1 MKLVDKLLQANESA
15 LEWSEVQRDNRL
27 RSISQNAVQ
36 QARIPFGRGY
46 DPFTDADAQAL
57 NDVYMILT
65 RLERKGEII
74 PEQQHHS
81 MSPVSKP
88 DSDNV
93 LDRVARALTHPSDEQ
108 FPPDDAA

>member
-1 MKLVDKLLQANESA
+1 MKLVDKLLQANEAA

-74 PEQQHHS
+74 AEQQHQS
-81 MSPVSKP
+81 MTPVSKP
-88 DSDNV
+88 DSDTV
-93 LDRVARALTHPSDEQ
+93 LDRVASVLTHANDAP
-108 FPPDDAA
+108 FTPDDAA

>member
-46 DPFTDADAQAL
+46 DSFTDADAQAL

-65 RLERKGEII
+65 RLERRSEII
-74 PEQQHHS
+74 AEQQHQS
-81 MSPVSKP
+81 MTPVSRP
-88 DSDNV
+88 DSDTV
-93 LDRVARALTHPSDEQ
+93 LDRVAGILAHPSDEQ